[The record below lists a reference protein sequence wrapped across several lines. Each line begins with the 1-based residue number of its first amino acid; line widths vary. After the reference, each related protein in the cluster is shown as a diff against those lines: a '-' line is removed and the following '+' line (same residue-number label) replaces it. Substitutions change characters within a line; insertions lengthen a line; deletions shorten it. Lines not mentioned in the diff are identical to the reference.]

1 MALIDFTLSNARRFY
16 LSMGNPFGVKGLTTW
31 KAKMSPF
38 KVLVNSK
45 AKSILAFNAS
55 IHNNNNYYYWKKSS
69 NHQTKYINSF
79 SAATKLKTAQVKYN
93 DHLSI
98 KLVCKL
104 IYEDWGSW
112 VNLDEKAS

>member
-1 MALIDFTLSNARRFY
+1 MPQFIIIIIIIT
-16 LSMGNPFGVKGLTTW
+16 G
-31 KAKMSPF
+31 
-38 KVLVNSK
+38 
-45 AKSILAFNAS
+45 KSLPIIKLL
-55 IHNNNNYYYWKKSS
+55 
-69 NHQTKYINSF
+69 YINSF

-104 IYEDWGSW
+104 IYCMKIGGSW

>member
-1 MALIDFTLSNARRFY
+1 MPQFIIIIIIIT
-16 LSMGNPFGVKGLTTW
+16 G
-31 KAKMSPF
+31 
-38 KVLVNSK
+38 
-45 AKSILAFNAS
+45 KSLPIIKLL
-55 IHNNNNYYYWKKSS
+55 
-69 NHQTKYINSF
+69 YINSF